1 MQGRD
6 SQLNPT
12 KGKQKEEEMMY
23 TRCTAVCGEK
33 RTGGERREGEGNG
46 RLGCGL
52 ECE

>member
-12 KGKQKEEEMMY
+12 KGNEEEEMMY

-46 RLGCGL
+46 GL